1 MTSLNTPQLPRL
13 IRVWPDWGQ
22 PNGMS
27 RAQAYAAADRMPA
40 GVKIKIGG
48 RLRLNADRLR
58 EYLEAG
64 GDLASGQWS
73 QDLATHRQ

>member
-1 MTSLNTPQLPRL
+1 MECAFSKPLPRL

-27 RAQAYAAADRMPA
+27 RAQAYAAADRMPV
-40 GVKIKIGG
+40 GIKVKIGG

-64 GDLASGQWS
+64 GDLAKERAQE
-73 QDLATHRQ
+73 LAACRA